1 MASPPPPNT
10 PGFARRAPP
19 PRAGAPPRRSSSS
32 RWISANDFC
41 AAGAA
46 PPPPHAGCA
55 RGRRGLHRRRR
66 GGLLRAGSRRG
77 DPARPGVA
85 ARRAA
90 PRRRGVEGPRTR
102 RRRRSVAG
110 GHRPLEVGEGH
121 APARGGR
128 GRRAACLT
136 PSAREEVREQ
146 IRVPS
151 RPRGGGDA
159 PVRGPLEVGERPR
172 RPAADPPRAPVVRR
186 DGGLI
191 RGAQIRGLLPHLVRV
206 LLLARVP
213 VLLGALLLGAPTP
226 RLLVPRLLGARLLGA
241 RRLLA
246 LGARVLGARPGVAPP
261 ARQHLG
267 EGRERRVW
275 RRLRRP
281 QGQVGG
287 EVPQPFQH
295 FRARKRTLVR
305 PARVLV
311 DPQGPVS
318 RLVTRDETVARRG
331 SRRARLRARRRVSVG
346 VIHVRVARQPAPAV
360 GVFRLSLERAA
371 RVRPLREP
379 RGLRGVGARRGRGG
393 ERGRVCRA
401 AAETAARAV
410 TRGVARHR
418 ELGRGDRRDPAAG
431 DVAHRRRRPLAPR
444 PAEPSRGTTARTLH
458 GELPHRV
465 AGLDRGQRHRVGVH
479 RRRERGA
486 GAERGAEGP

>member
-1 MASPPPPNT
+1 MTQPDPASPP
-10 PGFARRAPP
+10 
-19 PRAGAPPRRSSSS
+19 GAPPHV
-32 RWISANDFC
+32 
-41 AAGAA
+41 GAA
-46 PPPPHAGCA
+46 SNDPGRGAGGGRRRRPSTA
-55 RGRRGLHRRRR
+55 RGRRGTRPRPGAGEARRLPDPLRPRR
-66 GGLLRAGSRRG
+66 GSRADSRAL
-77 DPARPGVA
+77 PAP
-85 ARRAA
+85 
-90 PRRRGVEGPRTR
+90 
-102 RRRRSVAG
+102 
-110 GHRPLEVGEGH
+110 
-121 APARGGR
+121 
-128 GRRAACLT
+128 
-136 PSAREEVREQ
+136 
-146 IRVPS
+146 
-151 RPRGGGDA
+151 GGGDA

-226 RLLVPRLLGARLLGA
+226 RLLVPRLFGARLLGA

-331 SRRARLRARRRVSVG
+331 SRRAPPRAAARLRRCHPRPGRPPTRPRGWCFPSRSRARR
-346 VIHVRVARQPAPAV
+346 
-360 GVFRLSLERAA
+360 
-371 RVRPLREP
+371 
-379 RGLRGVGARRGRGG
+379 
-393 ERGRVCRA
+393 
-401 AAETAARAV
+401 
-410 TRGVARHR
+410 
-418 ELGRGDRRDPAAG
+418 
-431 DVAHRRRRPLAPR
+431 PR
-444 PAEPSRGTTARTLH
+444 PP
-458 GELPHRV
+458 P
-465 AGLDRGQRHRVGVH
+465 
-479 RRRERGA
+479 
-486 GAERGAEGP
+486 P